1 MTASATSAASGP
13 GEAGRRADPVV
24 LEGRILTHGRTLT
37 TLDEAAALA
46 DLAALVSPSDLG

>member
-1 MTASATSAASGP
+1 V
-13 GEAGRRADPVV
+13 RRADPVV

-46 DLAALVSPSDLG
+46 DLAALVPPSDLE